1 MPDLVFRKLNIGDI
15 EQINEFKDE
24 FIKSGSSMDG
34 TGALINSSAAD
45 WLESVKEA
53 EKGTIQAAY
62 HACNMGCFM
71 MKCFWGLFKCAS
83 Y

>member
-53 EKGTIQAAY
+53 EKRDNPSSVPCLQYGL
-62 HACNMGCFM
+62 FM